1 MNEDV
6 PAPSATKVLLPGFVI
21 DLAAEELLNEQ
32 GERVGL
38 RPRSFAVLRLLA
50 ANSGRLVTK
59 QEILDKVWNGA
70 AVSED
75 SLTQCVADIRR
86 AIGDAERRII
96 RTVPG
101 RGFQFARR
109 ASVQQTFGLPGAA
122 LVPPTDRP
130 SIAVL
135 PFENMSGDPD
145 QSYLADGIVE
155 DIITALARFPSLF
168 VIARNSS
175 FTYKGRPVD
184 VRQVGR
190 ELGVRYVLEGSVR
203 RSEARLRISAQ
214 LLQADTG
221 MHVWAERYD
230 GTLADVFALQ
240 DEIAASVVGALVPN
254 LQRAEVERAR
264 KAPPSD
270 LSAYDLYLHA
280 LAARDL
286 LTREG
291 TAEALQLLDRAL
303 SLDPTFVSA
312 AVLAAG
318 CWTLR
323 FAEGWSSTA
332 QAHAESVRYARLAVS
347 LDAHN
352 ADALAVLARR
362 IAQAERNYAEAR
374 SLAERAVAIN
384 PNSALAWRHSGFVFV
399 YTGEP
404 EQALDYLQR
413 GMRLSPYDSWSH
425 DSWSG
430 VALALIQLQ
439 RDEGAVQAGQRA
451 VQLNPRWSTSWRALA
466 AALALAG
473 RLNEAKEATRR
484 LLDLDSTCSISAVA
498 ARYGLSDQASVRY
511 FDGLRKAGLP
521 E

>member
-1 MNEDV
+1 MNQDA
-6 PAPSATKVLLPGFVI
+6 PAQPTATVLLSGFVV
-21 DLAAEELLNEQ
+21 DLAGEELRDVH
-32 GERVGL
+32 GERVDL

-50 ANSGRLVTK
+50 ANPGRIVTK

-75 SLTQCVADIRR
+75 SLTQCIADIRR
-86 AIGDAERRII
+86 KIGDGERRII
-96 RTVPG
+96 RTIPS
-101 RGFQFARR
+101 RGFQLTSDAGPQPFA
-109 ASVQQTFGLPGAA
+109 PPDAA
-122 LVPPTDRP
+122 LAPPGDRP

-135 PFENMSGDPD
+135 PFENMSGDPE
-145 QSYLADGIVE
+145 QCYFADGVVE

-203 RSEARLRISAQ
+203 RSEDRLRISGQ
-214 LLQADTG
+214 LVQTDTG

-230 GTLADVFALQ
+230 GALADIFALQ
-240 DEIAASVVGALVPN
+240 DEMTASVVGALVPN

-264 KAPPSD
+264 KTPPAS
-270 LSAYDLYLHA
+270 LTTYDLYLHA

-286 LTREG
+286 LTRDG
-291 TAEALQLLDRAL
+291 IAQALQLVERAL
-303 SLDPTFVSA
+303 ALDPTFVSA
-312 AVLAAG
+312 AILAAG

-323 FAEGWSSTA
+323 FSEGWSPTA
-332 QAHAESVRYARLAVS
+332 EAHAESVRYARLAVS

-352 ADALAVLARR
+352 AEALAVLARR

-384 PNSALAWRHSGFVFV
+384 PNSSLAWRHSGFVFV

-404 EQALDYLQR
+404 ELALDYLQR
-413 GMRLSPYDSWSH
+413 AVRLSPYDSWSH

-430 VALALIQLQ
+430 IALALIQLH
-439 RDEGAVQAGQRA
+439 RDQEAVVAGRRA
-451 VQLNPRWSTSWRALA
+451 VQLNPRWSTSWRALTA
-466 AALALAG
+466 GLALAG
-473 RLNEAKEATRR
+473 HLSEAKDAVRR
-484 LLDLDSTCSISAVA
+484 LLELDPSCSISAVA
-498 ARYGLSDQASVRY
+498 ARYGLSDQATVRY
-511 FDGLRKAGLP
+511 FDGLRRAGLP